1 MAFVKG
7 FHKLSDVL
15 DTICSY
21 IIVVMLGAMVVI
33 TGAQIVCRMAFTA
46 LSWSEEATRYL
57 LVWSSFLGA
66 SCVYKHSGHISI
78 TFVQDMVPAAL
89 SKVLKLLVHVVCTI
103 LFVVVIIYGMK
114 YFGKQGNQLSAAMR
128 LPMKYIYL
136 CIPVGCGFM
145 LVHAVDA
152 VLGLLFG
159 KAALLFISFIVLL
172 LIGVPVAFAIA
183 AAALLVLLK
192 GDVKLLI
199 LVQRMFASTD
209 SFSLI
214 AVPFFIFAGDL
225 LAKGKV
231 SKVLVEF
238 AESLLGMLKGGLSI
252 VSVLAGMFFAAIS
265 GSGAATTAAV
275 GATLIP
281 ELKKRGYREDSAAA
295 LIAAAGTIGVVIPP
309 SVPMVLYAVISEDS
323 VNTLFKNGFIPGI
336 LMGVILVAISLY
348 QARKFNY
355 PKGKAFSVGN
365 VLHTFKEAIWG
376 ILMPLIILG
385 GIFSGYFTPSEAAA
399 VAVIYAIFVS
409 FFIYRDLDFKGLV
422 EIMKG
427 SAKTSAVI
435 MIIIA
440 CSGPF
445 GWVLA
450 NYKIPEAIAS
460 GVLGISTNKYV
471 IMFLISLI
479 ILLAGVFMETSSAII
494 ILSPVFLPLVKAMGI
509 STVHFGILFVV
520 GIAIGMITPPVA
532 INLFVASGITGLPI
546 ERISKSVIPYLIGL
560 IIVFFMIVYVPL
572 LIPGLM

>member
-1 MAFVKG
+1 METKR
-7 FHKLSDVL
+7 
-15 DTICSY
+15 I
-21 IIVVMLGAMVVI
+21 
-33 TGAQIVCRMAFTA
+33 GAQTLRFSRPPRVESFANIGAKLEGQGPLADYFDELSEDSFFGEKTWEKGEARMQKRVLSRA
-46 LSWSEEATRYL
+46 LEKATRRPEEL
-57 LVWSSFLGA
+57 DL
-66 SCVYKHSGHISI
+66 
-78 TFVQDMVPAAL
+78 
-89 SKVLKLLVHVVCTI
+89 
-103 LFVVVIIYGMK
+103 
-114 YFGKQGNQLSAAMR
+114 
-128 LPMKYIYL
+128 
-136 CIPVGCGFM
+136 
-145 LVHAVDA
+145 
-152 VLGLLFG
+152 
-159 KAALLFISFIVLL
+159 
-172 LIGVPVAFAIA
+172 
-183 AAALLVLLK
+183 
-192 GDVKLLI
+192 
-199 LVQRMFASTD
+199 
-209 SFSLI
+209 
-214 AVPFFIFAGDL
+214 IFAGDL

-323 VNTLFKNGFIPGI
+323 VNTLFKNGFVPGI